1 MAVTDK
7 KPWLFERTSGIE
19 QTIDPRMQ
27 RHLPA
32 GAAFGWLG
40 RGWRDL
46 WTSPGSSLLYGL
58 VVFAISVAVVY
69 TMFTVGWDFVVF
81 PALAGFMIV
90 GPVVAVGLYQK
101 SRAIERGDRVRLD
114 DMLLVRGTSSGQIIF
129 LGLLLS
135 LLMLLWMRA
144 AVLLYALFFGYRPF
158 PGTDHI
164 VQQLIGSPIGWAM
177 LVTGTLVGGL
187 FAVFAFAISAFSVP
201 MLLARRLDAV
211 TAMGLSFKFVWN
223 NAGVMFVWGAIV
235 AVLFAVSVATALV
248 GLIIVFPLLGHATWH
263 AYRAIVEPEGQ
274 VSPDGR

>member
-1 MAVTDK
+1 MAATDK

-32 GAAFGWLG
+32 GAAFGWLA

-46 WTSPGSSLLYGL
+46 WIAPWTSLLYGL
-58 VVFAISVAVVY
+58 AVFAVSVIVVY
-69 TMFTVGWDFVVF
+69 TMFTAGWDYILF
-81 PALAGFMIV
+81 PALAGFMII

-101 SRAIERGDRVRLD
+101 SRAIEQGNPVRLD
-114 DMLLVRGTSSGQIIF
+114 EMLLLRARSAGQIIF

-144 AVLLYALFFGYRPF
+144 AVLIYALFFGYRPF
-158 PGTDHI
+158 PGADHI
-164 VQQLIGSPIGWAM
+164 VQQLLSFPLGWGM
-177 LVTGTLVGGL
+177 LLTGTLVGGL
-187 FAVFAFAISAFSVP
+187 FAAFGFAISAFSVP
-201 MLLARRLDAV
+201 MLLARQLDAV

-223 NAGVMFVWGAIV
+223 NAAVMFVWGAIV

-263 AYRAIVEPEGQ
+263 AYQAIVEA
-274 VSPDGR
+274 DA

>member
-1 MAVTDK
+1 MAAADK
-7 KPWLFERTSGIE
+7 KEWLFDQTSGIE

-27 RHLPA
+27 RHLPT

-40 RGWRDL
+40 HGWRDL
-46 WTSPGSSLLYGL
+46 WTSPWSSLLYGL
-58 VVFAISVAVVY
+58 VVFAVSITVVY
-69 TMFTVGWDFVVF
+69 TMFTAGWDYVLF
-81 PALAGFMIV
+81 PALAGFMII

-101 SRAIERGDRVRLD
+101 SRAIEQGNPVRLD
-114 DMLLVRGTSSGQIIF
+114 DMLLLRGSSPGQIIF

-144 AVLLYALFFGYRPF
+144 AVLIYALFFGYRPF

-164 VQQLIGSPIGWAM
+164 VQQLLGGPFGWAM

-187 FAVFAFAISAFSVP
+187 FAAFAFAISAFSVP

-211 TAMGLSFKFVWN
+211 TAMGLSLKFVWN

-263 AYRAIVEPEGQ
+263 AYRAIVEPQ
-274 VSPDGR
+274 A

>member
-1 MAVTDK
+1 
-7 KPWLFERTSGIE
+7 
-19 QTIDPRMQ
+19 
-27 RHLPA
+27 
-32 GAAFGWLG
+32 
-40 RGWRDL
+40 
-46 WTSPGSSLLYGL
+46 
-58 VVFAISVAVVY
+58 
-69 TMFTVGWDFVVF
+69 
-81 PALAGFMIV
+81 MIV